1 MPSSNNQIKFPLGG
15 NLFLTSAIWR
25 GQSKIHI
32 RKYIQVK
39 DRIGKTVVVP
49 TRYGVTLT
57 VDQVNQLISA
67 LPLCLTGLAKLEETY
82 TASNPA
88 MNAVPT
94 PATYNG
100 GSSALQN
107 PAMNTVPTPTTYN
120 GGSSALQNPAVN
132 VVPTPAT
139 YNGGSSQVHGVMPT
153 PYVQHELSTNY
164 EQFQME

>member
-82 TASNPA
+82 TASNGP
-88 MNAVPT
+88 PST
-94 PATYNG
+94 
-100 GSSALQN
+100 LQN